1 MAVKTPQQKKS
12 LVIAQE
18 IKFARILA
26 GNNKNARAKKLKKL
40 RTWLTLRSRS
50 TIAFSESDF
59 MRIWKGLYYCM
70 WMSDKPLV
78 QEELAESISQLIF
91 CFDSKD
97 VALLYTKCALNTLNI
112 EWFGIDQ
119 YRLDKFEMLARR
131 IIRQTFAMC
140 KRHSWNEKW
149 VKGFADII
157 DFLLFDPKGS
167 LGFRFHIIE
176 LFMEELA
183 KVSEGNIPED
193 IVTDLLRPFA
203 KYLGSLRDEREI
215 RHVTKHIFRYLIF
228 QSDVGMEYMEKFD
241 AWRKA
246 GYPTGSI
253 DAMTKVEVDDQDE
266 DENEEETNSK
276 ENPLDPRAG
285 RVDVELPQVPF
296 DAMQVV
302 ELLQQYKRLPSS
314 RAKTRRLV
322 KKLIDEF
329 TNLSQGEMPIGV
341 KTVEV
346 FKKKPKDINPSKAAA
361 RFLAFENKLY
371 SDSKLRRLKKKKRK
385 RALEMETNGIAD
397 DGQNNEDIEEEHE
410 EEEEEAA
417 VEKPKLKKQ
426 KIDTDEDEVTAKS
439 PEKTLK
445 KRKSKQVEEL
455 SNGNFTDKSKLKKSI
470 QNKSEMKSK
479 KVKTNKLKSR
489 RNSILSQMYDEIA
502 DFSDF
507 KAGLQ
512 CKNKK
517 HLKYD
522 LDNSW
527 DVSINDCP
535 STPTSPVIP
544 PADSA
549 SSTTPSPPST
559 PKSCLPDKVV
569 SVPILSTPQFPALK
583 KIKIQENV
591 RVEATITNDPGSS
604 LKKRV
609 KIVLDRNTAQNTTEY
624 MKQLRSSPAIPFDA
638 SRKPLVGVLKP
649 SPISS
654 PINPFYKKLM

>member
-50 TIAFSESDF
+50 TIDF

-97 VALLYTKCALNTLNI
+97 VAMLYTKCALNTLNI

-140 KRHSWNEKW
+140 KRHSWNEQW

-176 LFMEELA
+176 IFMEELA

-266 DENEEETNSK
+266 NENEEDQNEDEDDDDDNEEETNSG

-296 DAMQVV
+296 DATQVV

-314 RAKTRRLV
+314 IAKTRRLV
-322 KKLIDEF
+322 KKLIEEF

-361 RFLAFENKLY
+361 RFLAFEDKLY

-385 RALEMETNGIAD
+385 RALEMETNGIVDNA
-397 DGQNNEDIEEEHE
+397 QNNEDE
-410 EEEEEAA
+410 EEEVA

-439 PEKTLK
+439 PEKALK
-445 KRKSKQVEEL
+445 KKKTKQIEEL
-455 SNGNFTDKSKLKKSI
+455 SNGDFTDKSKLKKSI
-470 QNKSEMKSK
+470 QSKSEIKSK

-489 RNSILSQMYDEIA
+489 RNSILSQMYDEIE

-512 CKNKK
+512 SKNKK
-517 HLKYD
+517 QIKYD

-527 DVSINDCP
+527 DVSINDYP

-544 PADSA
+544 PADLA

-559 PKSCLPDKVV
+559 PKNCLLDKVV

-583 KIKIQENV
+583 KIKIQVSNC
-591 RVEATITNDPGSS
+591 

-609 KIVLDRNTAQNTTEY
+609 KIVLDRNTAQNTSEY
-624 MKQLRSSPAIPFDA
+624 IKQLRSSPAIPFDA

>member
-1 MAVKTPQQKKS
+1 MAVKTPHQKKS

-40 RTWLTLRSRS
+40 RTWLTLRSKS
-50 TIAFSESDF
+50 TIAFTELDF

-97 VALLYTKCALNTLNI
+97 VAMLYLKCALNTLNI

-131 IIRQTFAMC
+131 IIRQTFVLC
-140 KRHSWNEKW
+140 KRHSWNEQW
-149 VKGFADII
+149 VKGFAHII
-157 DFLLFDPKGS
+157 EFLLFDPKGS

-176 LFMEELA
+176 IFMEELA
-183 KVSEGNIPED
+183 KVSEGNIPKD

-253 DAMTKVEVDDQDE
+253 DAMSKVEVDDDQDE
-266 DENEEETNSK
+266 DENEENDEDYEEQLISEK
-276 ENPLDPRAG
+276 KPLDPRAG

-296 DAMQVV
+296 DGMQVV
-302 ELLQQYKRLPSS
+302 ELLQEYKRLPSS
-314 RAKTRRLV
+314 RAKTRRLI

-346 FKKKPKDINPSKAAA
+346 FKKKSKDMNPSKAAA
-361 RFLAFENKLY
+361 RFLAFEDKLY
-371 SDSKLRRLKKKKRK
+371 SDSKLRRLKKKNKRK

-397 DGQNNEDIEEEHE
+397 DGQNNEDLEEK
-410 EEEEEAA
+410 EAA
-417 VEKPKLKKQ
+417 VFVEKSKLKKQ
-426 KIDTDEDEVTAKS
+426 KINTDEEVTKKS
-439 PEKTLK
+439 PEKVLNK
-445 KRKSKQVEEL
+445 KKIKQVKNF
-455 SNGNFTDKSKLKKSI
+455 SN
-470 QNKSEMKSK
+470 
-479 KVKTNKLKSR
+479 
-489 RNSILSQMYDEIA
+489 
-502 DFSDF
+502 F

-512 CKNKK
+512 LKNKK
-517 HLKYD
+517 DIKYD
-522 LDNSW
+522 LDNNW
-527 DVSINDCP
+527 DVSTNDYP
-535 STPTSPVIP
+535 FSPTSPVIQS
-544 PADSA
+544 ADSA
-549 SSTTPSPPST
+549 SSTTPSPSST
-559 PKSCLPDKVV
+559 PKSSLPDKVLK
-569 SVPILSTPQFPALK
+569 VPVFSTPEFPPLK
-583 KIKIQENV
+583 KIRIQENV
-591 RVEATITNDPGSS
+591 RVEASVTNDPGSS
-604 LKKRV
+604 SKKRV
-609 KIVLDRNTAQNTTEY
+609 KIVLDRNTAQNTSEY
-624 MKQLRSSPAIPFDA
+624 FKQLRSSPAIPFDA
-638 SRKPLVGVLKP
+638 SRKPLAGVLKQ